1 MRNGKGMNKYIN
13 SLHKTLDNISIEKL
27 KDIVDVLSRARLG
40 ERKIFIIGNGGS
52 SATASHFACDLV
64 KLHSDGL
71 PDFHVIS
78 FDNLPILTAYANDD
92 GYDNVYSLQLKSMV
106 KPADIV
112 IGISAS
118 GNSKNICSAIR
129 MANSLGAATIGFTG
143 YDGGELGKLVTWHV
157 NISSNDIKQIED
169 IHLIMTHMITRIMEW

>member
-1 MRNGKGMNKYIN
+1 MKDYVDA
-13 SLHKTLDNISIEKL
+13 LHKVLDDFPIGRL
-27 KDIVDVLSRARLG
+27 GDVVDVLSRARIG

-64 KLHSDGL
+64 KLHSEGL
-71 PDFHVIS
+71 PNFHVIS

-92 GYDNVYSLQLKSMV
+92 GYESIYSFQLQGMV

-118 GNSKNICSAIR
+118 GNSANICKAIDV
-129 MANSLGAATIGFTG
+129 ANHLGAATIGFTG
-143 YDGGELGKLVTWHV
+143 YDGGELGKLVTFHV
-157 NISSNDIKQIED
+157 NVPSQDIKQIED
-169 IHLIMTHMITRIMEW
+169 AHLIMTHMITRIMEW